1 MQENTQTALL
11 LSFSTKALWYAGK
24 YTEDNLPS
32 GPRAAVIN
40 KEKLKEVED
49 VCNPVVSAAYAAAGG
64 APGGDD
70 DEDEDEID
78 SVKGER
84 R

>member
-1 MQENTQTALL
+1 MLLRNTYRLKLL
-11 LSFSTKALWYAGK
+11 GIAVQLSELAM
-24 YTEDNLPS
+24 E
-32 GPRAAVIN
+32 GPRKVRDR
-40 KEKLKEVED
+40 EQRF
-49 VCNPVVSAAYAAAGG
+49 GG
-64 APGGDD
+64 RGFVRYGHDQGGDD